1 MTLHPCCPD
10 EELVI
15 DGLWMVKDTYY
26 GVAWTCPMRSCGTS
40 SGTLWHLVPAWMR
53 AKALEADR
61 GKE

>member
-26 GVAWTCPMRSCGTS
+26 GVAWTCRDCEEKGLT
-40 SGTLWHLVPAWMR
+40 G
-53 AKALEADR
+53 
-61 GKE
+61 